1 MEPWQRFGRQ
11 RLAQSRWNCE
21 PAAIAAVDRQAFEAA
36 WQRQAQMEQL
46 IVAQIAP
53 EAIPAALLE
62 GLATS
67 LGAWLDE
74 GGFTPAERAAI
85 VLHHARLETAF
96 AGIASQAPRPDP
108 ATVQAWYLR
117 HQAQFMRPEQRLT
130 RHLLLT
136 VDGDDHGSFM
146 GKSKPPAR
154 RLRRWPSDTPTAR
167 ARWTADCW
175 AGSAGGCSIRSW
187 RRRCLRWRKM
197 R

>member
-21 PAAIAAVDRQAFEAA
+21 PAAIDAVDRQAFETA

-53 EAIPAALLE
+53 EAIPAALRE

-85 VLHHARLETAF
+85 VLHTP
-96 AGIASQAPRPDP
+96 G
-108 ATVQAWYLR
+108 W
-117 HQAQFMRPEQRLT
+117 
-130 RHLLLT
+130 
-136 VDGDDHGSFM
+136 
-146 GKSKPPAR
+146 KPPSPGLPAR
-154 RLRRWPSDTPTAR
+154 RRGRIPPRCRPGICGIRRSLCAR
-167 ARWTADCW
+167 N
-175 AGSAGGCSIRSW
+175 SA
-187 RRRCLRWRKM
+187 
-197 R
+197 

>member
-11 RLAQSRWNCE
+11 RLAQSRWKCE

-53 EAIPAALLE
+53 EAIPAALRE

-117 HQAQFMRPEQRLT
+117 HQGRSLC
-130 RHLLLT
+130 
-136 VDGDDHGSFM
+136 
-146 GKSKPPAR
+146 AR
-154 RLRRWPSDTPTAR
+154 NSV
-167 ARWTADCW
+167 
-175 AGSAGGCSIRSW
+175 
-187 RRRCLRWRKM
+187 
-197 R
+197 